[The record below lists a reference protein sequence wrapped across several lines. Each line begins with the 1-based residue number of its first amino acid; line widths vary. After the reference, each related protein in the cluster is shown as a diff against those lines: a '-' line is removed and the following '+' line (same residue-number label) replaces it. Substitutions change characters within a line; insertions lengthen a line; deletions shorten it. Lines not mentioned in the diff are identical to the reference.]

1 METIA
6 VSVGELLDKLTI
18 LEIKKLK
25 IKDEEKIIHIE
36 QERLLLSDKSIEYL
50 KNDEIKACFDEL
62 LVINS
67 KLWVV
72 EDILRDMEAESRF
85 DSEFIE
91 NARLVYKTNDK
102 RFEVKNRIN
111 ELTNS
116 AIKEQKSYK
125 KY

>member
-1 METIA
+1 METIV

-18 LEIKKLK
+18 LEIKKMK

-36 QERLLLSDKSIEYL
+36 KERSFLSDKSIEYL
-50 KNDEIKACFDEL
+50 KDDKIKECFDEL

-85 DSEFIE
+85 DNEFIE

-111 ELTNS
+111 NLTNS

>member
-1 METIA
+1 METIV

-18 LEIKKLK
+18 LEIKKMK
-25 IKDEEKIIHIE
+25 IRDEEKIIHIE
-36 QERLLLSDKSIEYL
+36 KERLFLSDKSIEYL
-50 KNDEIKACFDEL
+50 KDDKIKECFDEL

-85 DSEFIE
+85 DNEFIE

-102 RFEVKNRIN
+102 RFEIKNRIN
-111 ELTNS
+111 DLTNS
-116 AIKEQKSYK
+116 TIKEQKSYK

>member
-1 METIA
+1 METIV

-18 LEIKKLK
+18 LEIKKMK

-36 QERLLLSDKSIEYL
+36 KERSFLSDKSIEYL
-50 KNDEIKACFDEL
+50 KDDKIKECFDEL

-85 DSEFIE
+85 DNEFIE

-111 ELTNS
+111 NLTNS
-116 AIKEQKSYK
+116 VIKEQKSYK

>member
-1 METIA
+1 
-6 VSVGELLDKLTI
+6 
-18 LEIKKLK
+18 
-25 IKDEEKIIHIE
+25 
-36 QERLLLSDKSIEYL
+36 
-50 KNDEIKACFDEL
+50 
-62 LVINS
+62 
-67 KLWVV
+67 V

-85 DSEFIE
+85 DNEFIE

-111 ELTNS
+111 NLTNS

>member
-1 METIA
+1 METIV

-18 LEIKKLK
+18 LEIKKIK

-36 QERLLLSDKSIEYL
+36 KERSFLSDKSIEYL
-50 KNDEIKACFDEL
+50 KDDKIKECFDEL

-67 KLWVV
+67 KLWAV

-85 DSEFIE
+85 DNEFIE

-111 ELTNS
+111 DLTNS

>member
-1 METIA
+1 METIV

-18 LEIKKLK
+18 LEIKKMK
-25 IKDEEKIIHIE
+25 IRDEEKIIHIE
-36 QERLLLSDKSIEYL
+36 KERLFLSDKSIEYL
-50 KNDEIKACFDEL
+50 KDDKIKECFDEL

-85 DSEFIE
+85 DNEFIE

-102 RFEVKNRIN
+102 RFEIKNRIN
-111 ELTNS
+111 DLTNS

>member
-1 METIA
+1 METIV

-18 LEIKKLK
+18 LEIKKIK

-36 QERLLLSDKSIEYL
+36 KERSFLSDKSIEYL
-50 KNDEIKACFDEL
+50 KDDKIKECFDEL

-67 KLWVV
+67 KLWAV

-85 DSEFIE
+85 DNEFIE

>member
-1 METIA
+1 METIV

-18 LEIKKLK
+18 LEIKKMK

-36 QERLLLSDKSIEYL
+36 KERSFLSDKSIEYL
-50 KNDEIKACFDEL
+50 KDDKIKECFDEL

-85 DSEFIE
+85 DNEFIE

-111 ELTNS
+111 DLTNS

>member
-18 LEIKKLK
+18 LEIKKMK

-50 KNDEIKACFDEL
+50 KDDEIKACFDEL

>member
-1 METIA
+1 METIV

-18 LEIKKLK
+18 LEIKKMK

-36 QERLLLSDKSIEYL
+36 KERSFLSDKSIEYL
-50 KNDEIKACFDEL
+50 KDDKIKECFDEL

-85 DSEFIE
+85 DNEFIE

-102 RFEVKNRIN
+102 RFEIKNRIN
-111 ELTNS
+111 DLTNS

>member
-1 METIA
+1 METIV

-18 LEIKKLK
+18 LEIKKIK

-36 QERLLLSDKSIEYL
+36 KERSFLSDKSIEYL
-50 KNDEIKACFDEL
+50 KDGKIKECFDEL

-85 DSEFIE
+85 DNEFIE

-111 ELTNS
+111 DLTNS

>member
-1 METIA
+1 METIV

-18 LEIKKLK
+18 LEIKKMK

-36 QERLLLSDKSIEYL
+36 KERLFLSDKSIEYL
-50 KNDEIKACFDEL
+50 KDDKIKECFDEL

-85 DSEFIE
+85 DNEFIE

-111 ELTNS
+111 NLTNS

>member
-1 METIA
+1 METIV

-18 LEIKKLK
+18 LEIKKMK

-36 QERLLLSDKSIEYL
+36 KERSFLSDKSIEYL
-50 KNDEIKACFDEL
+50 KDGKIKECFDEL

-85 DSEFIE
+85 DNEFIE

-111 ELTNS
+111 DLTNS

>member
-18 LEIKKLK
+18 LEIKKMK

-50 KNDEIKACFDEL
+50 KDDEIMACFDEL